1 MDSDK
6 TTGPILIVDE
16 SLEILHLMETVLQE
30 YGFTVQTAT
39 SNEEALE
46 KARLAL
52 PSLVL
57 LDVGLSRTP
66 DEVFVAALH
75 EMSGHAI
82 PLIVVSA
89 VGEPAFERA
98 VRRTGAI
105 AAIRKPF
112 DLSDL
117 LVGVQRALNAF
128 GDPRRSQDAAFRHQ
142 PSTYRLASAPSI
154 GNSTRPAL
162 P

>member
-1 MDSDK
+1 LDSDK

-66 DEVFVAALH
+66 DGRAA
-75 EMSGHAI
+75 
-82 PLIVVSA
+82 
-89 VGEPAFERA
+89 RA
-98 VRRTGAI
+98 R
-105 AAIRKPF
+105 
-112 DLSDL
+112 DD
-117 LVGVQRALNAF
+117 
-128 GDPRRSQDAAFRHQ
+128 
-142 PSTYRLASAPSI
+142 
-154 GNSTRPAL
+154 
-162 P
+162 